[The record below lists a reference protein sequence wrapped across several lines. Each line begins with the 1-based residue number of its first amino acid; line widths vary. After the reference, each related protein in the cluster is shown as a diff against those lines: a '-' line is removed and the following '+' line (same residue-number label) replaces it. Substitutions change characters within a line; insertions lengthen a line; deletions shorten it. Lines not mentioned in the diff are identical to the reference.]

1 MDQLVRADEGR
12 RRCRCRCRLGRFGR
26 RVLLRAM
33 EAEDGFLDCDEAE
46 V

>member
-12 RRCRCRCRLGRFGR
+12 RRCRCRLGRFDR
-26 RVLLRAM
+26 RELLRVM
-33 EAEDGFLDCDEAE
+33 EAEDGFLDCDKAE